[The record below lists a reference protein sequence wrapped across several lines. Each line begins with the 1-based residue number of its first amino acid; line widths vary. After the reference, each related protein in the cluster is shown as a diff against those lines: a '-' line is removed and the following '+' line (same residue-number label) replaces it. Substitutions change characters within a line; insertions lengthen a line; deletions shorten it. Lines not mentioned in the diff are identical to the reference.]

1 MQSKENQR
9 VDRGENLSD
18 MESFFLCNGD
28 ETQGI
33 VKPTGAHD
41 SCFQRFIGM
50 ICTRKLGI
58 SERYSLAAL
67 LQTMSYPSS
76 QERTCYEET
85 LVI

>member
-18 MESFFLCNGD
+18 MERFFLCNGD

-58 SERYSLAAL
+58 SERYALAAL